1 MSDSLTHEGAGAHRG
16 DAVSKRRRSRK
27 FLLVVAALP
36 ALLFC
41 NVAAA
46 QIEDTVAPTPTIGAT
61 TPLGIAMGSSGTP
74 TGTGIPLGSTEITS
88 GGVSPAPTGVTDTI
102 TIPTTTGST
111 ACPTVATPPSEM
123 FGSSAS
129 FDGGGTAVG
138 ASTPANAVDPGTIAI
153 PGMSASSGVST
164 PIASGMLDTAGMSGM
179 CGSGSNSIAA
189 SSSPASMTPTV
200 PGGVD
205 RTGIPF
211 GSFEINNLGVSST
224 PAVPVPNVLPVV
236 GTMAPSPL
244 PTIPMA
250 SPMTSPT
257 TISSNPACAT
267 TSATRGIGNFSGEG
281 NGGVTGTTI

>member
-1 MSDSLTHEGAGAHRG
+1 MSDSLTPEGAGAHRG

-61 TPLGIAMGSSGTP
+61 TPLGMAMGSSGTP

-88 GGVSPAPTGVTDTI
+88 AGVSPAPTGVTDTI

-129 FDGGGTAVG
+129 FDGGGTARRSFDSCQRGRPGHHRNSGNVG
-138 ASTPANAVDPGTIAI
+138 ILGNVDADILRNAGYGGNVGNVRLRLKQHCCIVQPGVNVAYR
-153 PGMSASSGVST
+153 SGRRR
-164 PIASGMLDTAGMSGM
+164 
-179 CGSGSNSIAA
+179 SNRNSVRI
-189 SSSPASMTPTV
+189 
-200 PGGVD
+200 
-205 RTGIPF
+205 I
-211 GSFEINNLGVSST
+211 
-224 PAVPVPNVLPVV
+224 
-236 GTMAPSPL
+236 
-244 PTIPMA
+244 
-250 SPMTSPT
+250 
-257 TISSNPACAT
+257 
-267 TSATRGIGNFSGEG
+267 
-281 NGGVTGTTI
+281 